1 MAVTRASAASPSRA
15 RRRASTA
22 GILPHPL
29 SVHESAGGS
38 RHHGYGST
46 GGERRSMDDAALVVW
61 LLSAAAGLTLGTIWL
76 LRGGLRQRD
85 EVLELSYAQVSE
97 ATNLGDRTPPARRS
111 RLPVWVVS
119 THAALAL
126 LGLFLW
132 IYYIDHQ

>member
-1 MAVTRASAASPSRA
+1 
-15 RRRASTA
+15 
-22 GILPHPL
+22 
-29 SVHESAGGS
+29 
-38 RHHGYGST
+38 
-46 GGERRSMDDAALVVW
+46 MDDAALVVW

-132 IYYIDHQ
+132 IYYIDHQDEEGTGVGAVPPLIVTLLAVVATLGILMFRRWRAG